1 MTLTTAPRQTI
12 IVAGLGYGD
21 ESKGATVDY
30 LAAALPDVVAVVRW
44 SGGAQAAH
52 NVRHGH
58 RHHTFSQFGSGTFCD
73 VRTILRAPMLV
84 NPILLVA
91 EAGQTRRTAAR
102 QAVERLQQLGVNV
115 VGVVLNR
122 VRPRRAKGYGYYQY
136 YGAHE
141 KQ

>member
-84 NPILLVA
+84 NPILWSPRPTPWSPK
-91 EAGQTRRTAAR
+91 GSSTRWGWSPRTRTAWSP
-102 QAVERLQQLGVNV
+102 
-115 VGVVLNR
+115 
-122 VRPRRAKGYGYYQY
+122 RPSISR
-136 YGAHE
+136 
-141 KQ
+141 